1 MYSGLSLYRK
11 IGIETLTLKEIIDR
25 TEVENLHWGQH
36 LLDNP
41 LLEVDSTAAYVSQY
55 PEHTPANY

>member
-1 MYSGLSLYRK
+1 M
-11 IGIETLTLKEIIDR
+11 KEIIDR
-25 TEVENLHWGQH
+25 TEVENLYWGQN

-55 PEHTPANY
+55 PEHTPTNY